1 MTNPFEDI
9 AKNAQC
15 LFIIGSNT
23 TEQHPVFGMQLR
35 QAVKQRGIPLILADP
50 RRIPI
55 SQYAT
60 VHLRHKPGTDTALL
74 NGLMHVLIA
83 EDLYDH
89 EFVADRTEGFEDLK
103 AKMAEYTP
111 ERVAEIC
118 GVPADDLRRAARIM
132 AANRPGALMYA
143 MGITQHTSGHG
154 NVITCANLQMLLGNM
169 GVSGGGVNPLRG
181 QSNVQGACDMGGLP
195 NYFSGYQNV
204 ALETSHRKFEA
215 AWGAL
220 PPTDKPGL
228 TLVEMMH
235 AAEHRQIRAMY
246 VVGENPA
253 LSDPDSNH
261 VRRCLQALDFLVVQD
276 LFLTETAQLADVVLP
291 GTSFA
296 EKDGTFTNSE
306 RRVQRVQRALI
317 PLGESRPDWEIIAE
331 LGQRTLTA
339 AWADLPT
346 AIAEAPRGH
355 WDYMNPVEILDEIA
369 ALTPSYG
376 GIRAHR
382 LEKLGGLQWPC
393 PDEKHPGTPILH
405 IGKFSRGLGR
415 FQPMEY
421 LPPVELPD
429 EAYPL
434 LLTTGRVLYHYHT
447 GTLTRRAQGL
457 AAIYPEGLIEMH
469 PEDAARI
476 GVAGGE
482 MVKVASRRG
491 QVNVK
496 TDVTDKIQPGVVFM
510 TFHFPESAANFL
522 TNPALDPVAKIPEFK
537 ACAVRV
543 SKRVASCETC

>member
-35 QAVKQRGIPLILADP
+35 QAVKQRGIPLIVADP
-50 RRIPI
+50 RRVPI
-55 SQYAT
+55 TQYAT
-60 VHLRHKPGTDTALL
+60 IHLRHKPGTDTALL

-89 EFVADRTEGFEDLK
+89 EFVASRTEGFADFK
-103 AKMAEYTP
+103 AKIVEYPP
-111 ERVAEIC
+111 ERAAEIC
-118 GVPADDLRRAARIM
+118 GVNADDIRKAARIM
-132 AANRPGALMYA
+132 AASRPGALMYA
-143 MGITQHTSGHG
+143 LGITQHTSGHG
-154 NVITCANLQMLLGNM
+154 HVIACANLQMLLGNM
-169 GVSGGGVNPLRG
+169 GVPGGGVNPLRG

-195 NYFSGYQNV
+195 NYYSGYQNV
-204 ALETSHRKFEA
+204 AVEASHKKFEA
-215 AWGAL
+215 AWGII
-220 PPTDKPGL
+220 PPVDKPGL
-228 TLVEMMH
+228 TLVEMIH
-235 AAEHRQIRAMY
+235 AAERGQIKALY

-261 VRRCLQALDFLVVQD
+261 VRHCLSSLDFLVVQD
-276 LFLTETAQLADVVLP
+276 LFMTETAQLADVILP
-291 GTSFA
+291 GSSFA

-306 RRVQRVQRALI
+306 RRVQRVQRALN

-331 LGQRTLTA
+331 LGQRTLAA
-339 AWADLPT
+339 AWAELPA
-346 AIAEAPRGH
+346 AIAEAPHGS

-405 IGKFSRGLGR
+405 IGKFSRGLGK
-415 FQPMEY
+415 FQPIDF
-421 LPPVELPD
+421 LPPAELPN
-429 EAYPL
+429 EEYPL

-457 AAIYPEGLIEMH
+457 AAIYPEGLMEMH
-469 PEDAARI
+469 PEDAARA
-476 GVAGGE
+476 GVSNGE
-482 MVKVASRRG
+482 MVQVASRRG

-496 TDVTDKIQPGVVFM
+496 ADVTDKIQPGVVFM

-537 ACAVRV
+537 ACAVKVNRIPV
-543 SKRVASCETC
+543 ES

>member
-1 MTNPFEDI
+1 MTNPFADI

-35 QAVKQRGIPLILADP
+35 QAVKQRGIPLIVADP
-50 RRIPI
+50 RRVPI
-55 SQYAT
+55 TQYAT
-60 VHLRHKPGTDTALL
+60 IHLRHKPGTDTALL

-89 EFVADRTEGFEDLK
+89 EFVANRTEGFADLA
-103 AKMAEYTP
+103 AKLAEYPP
-111 ERVAEIC
+111 ERAAEIC
-118 GVPADDLRRAARIM
+118 GVPADDIRRAARIM

-195 NYFSGYQNV
+195 NYYSGYQNV
-204 ALETSHRKFEA
+204 AVEASHKKFEA
-215 AWGAL
+215 AWGVL

-228 TLVEMMH
+228 TLVEMMN
-235 AAEHRQIRAMY
+235 AAGQGQIKTMY

-261 VRRCLQALDFLVVQD
+261 VRHCLRSLDFLVVQD
-276 LFLTETAQLADVVLP
+276 LFMTETAQLADVILP
-291 GTSFA
+291 GSSFA

-306 RRVQRVQRALI
+306 RRVQRVQRALN

-331 LGQRTLTA
+331 LAQRTLA
-339 AWADLPT
+339 ATWAELPP
-346 AIAEAPRGH
+346 AIVEAPHGS

-405 IGKFSRGLGR
+405 IGKFTRGLGR
-415 FQPMEY
+415 FQPIDF
-421 LPPVELPD
+421 LPPAELPD
-429 EAYPL
+429 DEYPL

-457 AAIYPEGLIEMH
+457 AAIYPEGLVELH

-476 GVAGGE
+476 GVADGE
-482 MVKVASRRG
+482 MVEVASRRG

-496 TDVTDKIQPGVVFM
+496 ADVTEKIQPGVVFM

-522 TNPALDPVAKIPEFK
+522 TNAALDPIAKIPEFK
-537 ACAVRV
+537 ACAVKVNRIP
-543 SKRVASCETC
+543 AHN